1 MLEQNQLDS
10 RNISE
15 NSKGH
20 WWHQIVA
27 MTSSSEGKFD
37 MKIQKNWEKKRFFSG
52 VSRVQKMCYD
62 HNTHISC
69 KANSVVI
76 SLKIPS
82 DLDHIYIIYGVKA
95 TNRWPK
101 IRFAQKL
108 IFKRVSSVQTMFN
121 DDNLHTLWKQLPWLF
136 QVNWSFFLEVRG

>member
-1 MLEQNQLDS
+1 MKTLKATDGIRLLLWRHPQRVNLT
-10 RNISE
+10 
-15 NSKGH
+15 
-20 WWHQIVA
+20 W
-27 MTSSSEGKFD
+27 KFR
-37 MKIQKNWEKKRFFSG
+37 KIEKKKRFFSG
-52 VSRVQKMCYD
+52 ASQVQKMCYD
-62 HNTHISC
+62 HNTNISC

-82 DLDHIYIIYGVKA
+82 DMDHIYIIYGVKA

-108 IFKRVSSVQTMFN
+108 IFRRVLSVQTMFN
-121 DDNLHTLWKQLPWLF
+121 DDNLHTLWKHLPWLF